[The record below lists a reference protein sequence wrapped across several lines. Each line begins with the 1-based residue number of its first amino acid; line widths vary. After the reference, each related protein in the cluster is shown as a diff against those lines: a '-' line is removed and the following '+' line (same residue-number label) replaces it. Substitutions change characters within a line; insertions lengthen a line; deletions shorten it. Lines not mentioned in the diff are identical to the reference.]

1 MKGGIDAAD
10 LIRRW
15 PWAYHVTFAANLA
28 SIVEWRRLDSASRLM
43 RGAGCVGERKRRLAD
58 RCLPLGEHQVTLRNQ
73 SALDPT
79 ALALPESEC
88 LDEYLTFL
96 NRRVYFWPGTSRG
109 PVADGL
115 RMLDKHRARAVLIRV
130 PTRSLVEHN
139 ARTPISVSNCNTGA
153 SWLARGRKTSRT
165 REHVQF
171 LPQFRGDLDEVVEL
185 SYEDCALLPP
195 TSDCADHLAG
205 PWRPLW

>member
-73 SALDPT
+73 SALDPHG
-79 ALALPESEC
+79 AGAAGK
-88 LDEYLTFL
+88 
-96 NRRVYFWPGTSRG
+96 RVFGRIPHLLE
-109 PVADGL
+109 P
-115 RMLDKHRARAVLIRV
+115 AR
-130 PTRSLVEHN
+130 
-139 ARTPISVSNCNTGA
+139 
-153 SWLARGRKTSRT
+153 
-165 REHVQF
+165 
-171 LPQFRGDLDEVVEL
+171 
-185 SYEDCALLPP
+185 LL
-195 TSDCADHLAG
+195 LAG
-205 PWRPLW
+205 HVARPGGRRSAHARQAPRAGGIDPSSDPIAGRAQRAHADFGLELQYGRLLVGPRPQDLADSGACAVPAAVPWRPRRGRRVVVRGLRAVAADE